1 MSASPFSRR
10 AFLIGGAASAC
21 SLRFT
26 GGARAQS
33 GDAVLVTVFLRGGMD
48 SLGVIAPASDPD
60 YRRLRPNIAL
70 PVPPRRDSESAGS
83 IRLDRRFALHPGMRP
98 LMPHRDELGIVVAA
112 GLPFAI
118 RSHFTAQYVVEHGG
132 ARAETTP
139 LNGWLARATSGVT
152 APIVEMGSSIPHS
165 LEGASA
171 LALGARTGR
180 RHESEELFE
189 RLYASDASDDAP
201 GSEIR
206 RTGRV
211 ALAMQQRLRRLA
223 PLERDSREQFGRGA
237 FSRSLQYASRLIADS
252 DVRTITLSQGSWD
265 THRNQVGTLNTRVQ
279 DLAGGLASFWQS
291 LGEHQRR
298 VVVLVMSEFGRTV
311 AQNGTAGTDHGYG
324 TAMFVLGQR
333 VVGGVHGRWPGLAE
347 SELFEGRDLEVTTD
361 YRRVLASVA
370 NTHLGVPLDALG
382 LANPGGLRLFR

>member
-1 MSASPFSRR
+1 MSTSPFSRR

-33 GDAVLVTVFLRGGMD
+33 EDAVLVTVFLRGGMD
-48 SLGVIAPASDPD
+48 SLGVIAPASDSN
-60 YRRLRPNIAL
+60 YRRLRPDIAL
-70 PVPPRRDSESAGS
+70 PVPPRRDSDSAGS
-83 IRLDRRFALHPGMRP
+83 IRLDRRFALHAGMRA

-118 RSHFTAQYVVEHGG
+118 RSHFTAQYVMEHGG
-132 ARAETTP
+132 ARSETTP
-139 LNGWLARATSGVT
+139 LDGWLARATAGVT
-152 APIVEMGSSIPHS
+152 APIVEMGASIPHS

-171 LALGARTGR
+171 LALGSRTGR

-189 RLYASDASDDAP
+189 RLYAPDATSD
-201 GSEIR
+201 SEIR
-206 RTGRV
+206 RTGRI

-223 PLERDSREQFGRGA
+223 PLEQESREQFGPGA

-265 THRNQVGTLNTRVQ
+265 THRNQVGALNTRVR

-291 LGEHQRR
+291 LGAHQRR

-311 AQNGTAGTDHGYG
+311 AQNGTAGTDHGFG

-333 VVGGVHGRWPGLAE
+333 VVGGIHGRWPGLAE
-347 SELFEGRDLEVTTD
+347 SELFEGRDLQVTTD

-370 NTHLGVPLDALG
+370 NTHLGTPLDALG
-382 LANPGGLRLFR
+382 LAPPGGLRLFR

>member
-1 MSASPFSRR
+1 MSVSPFSRR

-26 GGARAQS
+26 RGARAQS

-48 SLGVIAPASDPD
+48 SLGVVAPAADPN
-60 YRRLRPNIAL
+60 YRRLRPDIAL
-70 PVPPRRDSESAGS
+70 PVPPRRGSESAGS
-83 IRLDRRFALHPGMRP
+83 IRLDRRFVLHPGMRP
-98 LMPHRDELGIVVAA
+98 LIPHRDELGIVVAA

-118 RSHFTAQYVVEHGG
+118 RSHFTAQYVMEHGG

-139 LNGWLARATSGVT
+139 LEGWLARATAGVT
-152 APIVEMGSSIPHS
+152 APIVEMGPSIPHS

-180 RHESEELFE
+180 RHESEALFQ
-189 RLYASDASDDAP
+189 RLYEPDASP
-201 GSEIR
+201 ESEIR
-206 RTGRV
+206 RTGHV
-211 ALAMQQRLRRLA
+211 ALEMQQRLRRLA
-223 PLERDSREQFGRGA
+223 PLEQESREQFGPGA

-252 DVRTITLSQGSWD
+252 NVRTITLSQGSWD
-265 THRNQVGTLNTRVQ
+265 THRNQVGALNARVR
-279 DLAGGLASFWQS
+279 DLASGIASFWQS

-333 VVGGVHGRWPGLAE
+333 VRGGVHGRWPGLAE
-347 SELFEGRDLEVTTD
+347 SDLYEGRDLQVTTD

-370 NTHLGVPLDALG
+370 NTHLGVPLDALS
-382 LANPGGLRLFR
+382 LAPPGRLELFR